1 METLATMTETN
12 ADQIEYW
19 GGIAGEKWVW
29 GQDMLDKMLAPFG
42 RAAMDAAGVA
52 MGERVVDVGCGCGAT
67 TLELADRVSLL
78 GSVLGIDVSGPMLRR
93 ASELAGS
100 AGTTNVSFAMADAS
114 TYRFEPETADLVF
127 SRFGVMFFRNPVEA
141 FANMRRALRPE
152 GRLAFVCWRALER
165 NTWVKVPRDA
175 VLKHVPAPEP
185 AAPDEPGP
193 FAFADAERVTGILR
207 EAGFRG
213 IVMEPHEVKVR
224 NQGSLDEIVT
234 FVTELGPS
242 SRLLADVEGVAR
254 EAAIAELRN
263 ALRSHHDGEA
273 IHMDAAT
280 WIVTAKP

>member
-242 SRLLADVEGVAR
+242 SRLLADVEGAAR

>member
-165 NTWVKVPRDA
+165 NSWVKVPRDA

-242 SRLLADVEGVAR
+242 SRLLADVEGAAR

>member
-19 GGIAGEKWVW
+19 GGTAGEKWVW
-29 GQDMLDKMLAPFG
+29 GQTMLDEMLAPFG

-52 MGERVVDVGCGCGAT
+52 LGERVVDVGCGCGAT

-78 GSVLGIDVSGPMLRR
+78 GSVLGVDVSGPMLRR
-93 ASELAGS
+93 AGELAGS
-100 AGTTNVSFAMADAS
+100 AGASNVSFAMADAS

-165 NTWVKVPRDA
+165 NSWVKVPRDA

-213 IVMEPHEVKVR
+213 IVMEPHEFKVR

-242 SRLLADVEGVAR
+242 SRLLADVEGAAR
-254 EAAIAELRN
+254 EAAIAEIRN

-273 IHMDAAT
+273 VHLDAAT

>member
-1 METLATMTETN
+1 
-12 ADQIEYW
+12 
-19 GGIAGEKWVW
+19 
-29 GQDMLDKMLAPFG
+29 
-42 RAAMDAAGVA
+42 
-52 MGERVVDVGCGCGAT
+52 
-67 TLELADRVSLL
+67 
-78 GSVLGIDVSGPMLRR
+78 
-93 ASELAGS
+93 
-100 AGTTNVSFAMADAS
+100 
-114 TYRFEPETADLVF
+114 
-127 SRFGVMFFRNPVEA
+127 
-141 FANMRRALRPE
+141 MRRALRPE

-213 IVMEPHEVKVR
+213 VVMEPHEVKVR

-242 SRLLADVEGVAR
+242 SRLLADVEGTVR
-254 EAAIAELRN
+254 EAAVAELRN

-273 IHMDAAT
+273 IHLDAAT
-280 WIVTAKP
+280 WIVTARP